1 MLKFQEYLSKNQ
13 VNFLTLI
20 TIKHVVLDFTKLFKK
35 YQFKKLMGEEVLDS
49 EEEEETSNEFI
60 KSTLIL

>member
-20 TIKHVVLDFTKLFKK
+20 TIKHVVLDFTELFKK
-35 YQFKKLMGEEVLDS
+35 YQIKKLMGEEVVDS
-49 EEEEETSNEFI
+49 DEEEETSNEFI

>member
-1 MLKFQEYLSKNQ
+1 
-13 VNFLTLI
+13 
-20 TIKHVVLDFTKLFKK
+20 
-35 YQFKKLMGEEVLDS
+35 MGEEVLDS